1 MMSADK
7 SEEDQT
13 SDYEKAKMW
22 LIVGCT
28 VGAVVLILI
37 TVFTI
42 LIINFIKRRIALAKE
57 VKQQARM
64 QNAPRMPR
72 RSLLP
77 RNGNRNGLQ
86 AQSNLNDGESPPP
99 ADAGKWPGPP
109 QQNVLL
115 PRKFNDA
122 SSHVMPS
129 VSGRIATNRPV
140 SRLPRPEPQGD
151 HVVDLPPE
159 SIPADYVDPLLWQ
172 TEDLDENNAA
182 ASQMNDDERRPPIKR
197 RASFV
202 SFVGEYKL

>member
-7 SEEDQT
+7 SEEDQM
-13 SDYEKAKMW
+13 SDYDKTRMW
-22 LIVGCT
+22 LIVGGT

-37 TVFTI
+37 TVSVI

-72 RSLLP
+72 RSSLS

-86 AQSNLNDGESPPP
+86 SQSNVNDGESPPP
-99 ADAGKWPGPP
+99 ADTAKWPGPP
-109 QQNVLL
+109 HPNVLL
-115 PRKFNDA
+115 PRTFNDA

-129 VSGRIATNRPV
+129 VSVGIAMNRPV
-140 SRLPRPEPQGD
+140 SRPLRPELQGD
-151 HVVDLPPE
+151 QVVDLPPE